1 MRLTLLIDV
10 LEQLK
15 LFADKVPILQKT
27 FYYSNNLILTMNKE
41 EKEILEKDWFSSEKP
56 VKKDVLKSENF
67 NIVRVYLKKDQE
79 IKPHP
84 EPYAVFFLVLEGK
97 GLFTSK
103 EGKFELKKNDG
114 LFIEV
119 NEIRGIKCLENL
131 VILGIQ
137 DGH

>member
-1 MRLTLLIDV
+1 MKIDNLL
-10 LEQLK
+10 
-15 LFADKVPILQKT
+15 
-27 FYYSNNLILTMNKE
+27 
-41 EKEILEKDWFSSEKP
+41 EKESFSSEKP

-67 NIVRVYLKKDQE
+67 NIVRVYLKKGQE

-84 EPYAVFFLVLEGK
+84 EPYAVFFLVLKGK

-114 LFIEV
+114 LFIKV